1 MKEDKSSWWAGI
13 AAVVAMS
20 LCCGL
25 PLLVAVFG
33 AGAIAA
39 VAKFGFAGL
48 LIAGALGVGIYLWIR
63 ARRRRSCESCAAAP
77 RRRPRAPDRDATL

>member
-1 MKEDKSSWWAGI
+1 MKTRVVWGAGI
-13 AAVVAMS
+13 VAAEAMS

-39 VAKFGFAGL
+39 VAKFGFVGL

-63 ARRRRSCESCAAAP
+63 ARRQRSCEGCAAAP
-77 RRRPRAPDRDATL
+77 RQTPKCP